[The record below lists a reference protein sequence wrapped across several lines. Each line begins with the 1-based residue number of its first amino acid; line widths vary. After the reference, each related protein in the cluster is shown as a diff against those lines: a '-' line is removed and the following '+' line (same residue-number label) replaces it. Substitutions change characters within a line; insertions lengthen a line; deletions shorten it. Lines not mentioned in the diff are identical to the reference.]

1 VLDATYTYAAVL
13 SRRVAVIALVL
24 ALAAVAGAQGPPPAV
39 RSPEVHADRRVTF
52 RLRAPNAAHVD
63 LVGEVLQGK
72 PPRPMTK
79 DAHGVWSLTIGP
91 LPPEIW
97 IYNFRIEGVDLPD
110 PANISQM
117 PRAAG
122 TAISSFV
129 EVPGDGAALYDAR
142 PVPHGDVRMVLY
154 ESAAMAV
161 DRYLWVYTPP
171 GYDTSTERYPVY
183 YLLHGN
189 GETQSGWV
197 ANGRANI
204 ILDNLIAEGR
214 AAPMI
219 VVMPHGHPI
228 QSASVGPAVLVPP
241 YGGDPGMLNFTLFTR
256 DLLDQII
263 PLVEQRYRVM
273 ADPAHRAIGGLSMGA
288 FQSVE
293 IGLAHPERFGYVLAY
308 SGGFGALG
316 PKPPADPIET
326 QTPWTQL
333 LANAPATV
341 KNLQLLFLGS
351 GQQETGMRAPGQ
363 RIVGLLQDRGIN
375 AHWADYPG
383 GHVFSVWRSLLHES
397 VPMLFKQQP
406 RAAARPQ
413 TAPAPAATEHWV
425 TTWATAQQ
433 LAPTRLP
440 FGNGEIVQPPPSAH
454 VPATLKDQ
462 TLRMVAHTSLGG
474 RRVRVAL
481 SNALEKP
488 PLRVGAAHVALRANG
503 AAIVP
508 ASDRVLTFSGR
519 TSTIVPPGAIVVSD
533 PVDLSIPA
541 LADLAVSVYLPQN
554 TGAPTVHPDGM
565 HTAYIAGGDVTG
577 ATVLSPM
584 ATTTAFLWLASID
597 VLAPADAGAVVAF
610 GDSITDGVGAT
621 RDSDLGWPA
630 LLAAKLA
637 AGTDARSIVNAGLS
651 GNRLLRPG
659 FGVSALARFDRDVLG
674 HAGVRWMTVLL
685 GINDITFPAVPG
697 ASPEEAVSADDLIWG
712 LRQLIERA
720 HGHGIKVAGAT
731 IMPVEGVNT
740 YTDGGERI
748 RQDVNKW
755 IRTSNAFDAVIDFDA
770 AVRDRAHPGRLRTDF
785 DPGDHVHPN
794 DDGNRAMAAAVDTST
809 FRH

>member
-1 VLDATYTYAAVL
+1 LIQIRLALRNLRHLACSATAA
-13 SRRVAVIALVL
+13 L
-24 ALAAVAGAQGPPPAV
+24 ALAAVVAAQGPPRPV
-39 RSPEVHADRRVTF
+39 RSPEVHADGRVTF
-52 RLRAPNAAHVD
+52 RLRAPGATHVD
-63 LVGEVLQGK
+63 LVGEVLQGRT
-72 PPRPMTK
+72 PQAMTREP
-79 DAHGVWSLTIGP
+79 DGVWSITVGP

-110 PANISQM
+110 PANPSQM

-122 TAISSFV
+122 TADSSFV
-129 EVPGDGAALYDAR
+129 EVPGSDPAFFDAR
-142 PVPHGDVRMVLY
+142 PVPHGEVRMVLY
-154 ESAAMAV
+154 QSAAMGV

-171 GYDTSTERYPVY
+171 DYDTSTDRYPVY

-197 ANGRANI
+197 MNGRANI
-204 ILDNLIAEGR
+204 ILDNLIADGK

-219 VVMPHGHPI
+219 VVMPHGHPV
-228 QSASVGPAVLVPP
+228 QSASVGPLVIVPP
-241 YGGDPGMLNFTLFTR
+241 HHGDPGMLNFTLFTR

-263 PLVEQRYRVM
+263 PLVERRYRVL
-273 ADPAHRAIGGLSMGA
+273 ADPAHRAIGGLSMGG

-293 IGLAHPERFGYVLAY
+293 IGLAHPERFGAVLAY

-316 PKPPADPIET
+316 PQPPADPIET
-326 QTPWTQL
+326 QTPWRQL
-333 LANAPATV
+333 IADATAR
-341 KNLQLLFLGS
+341 KDTLQLLFLGS

-363 RIVGLLQDRGIN
+363 RIVQLLQGRGIN
-375 AHWADYPG
+375 ARWADYPG
-383 GHVFSVWRSLLHES
+383 GHVFSVWRNLLHES
-397 VPMLFKQQP
+397 APLLFRQQP
-406 RAAARPQ
+406 PTGPRAPSSSSL
-413 TAPAPAATEHWV
+413 ATEHWV

-440 FGNGEIVQPPPSAH
+440 FGNGEIVQPPPAAR

-462 TLRMVAHTSLGG
+462 TVRMIAHTSLGG

-481 SNALEKP
+481 SNELEKP
-488 PLRVGAAHVALRANG
+488 PLRIGGAHVALRAKT

-508 ASDRVLTFSGR
+508 ASDRALTFGGQ
-519 TSTIVPPGAIVVSD
+519 TSTVVPPGTMVVSD
-533 PVDLSIPA
+533 PVDLAVPA
-541 LADLAVSVYLPQN
+541 LADLAVSLYLPQD

-565 HTAYIAGGDVTG
+565 HTAYIASGDATG
-577 ATVLSPM
+577 AALLTPT
-584 ATTTAFLWLASID
+584 ATTTAYLWLASID
-597 VLAPADAGAVVAF
+597 VLTAGDTGAVVAF

-621 RDSDLGWPA
+621 LDGDRAWPS
-630 LLAAKLA
+630 LLAAKLSA
-637 AGTDARSIVNAGLS
+637 QRVAGARSVINAGLS

-697 ASPEEAVSADDLIWG
+697 AAPTEAVSAEDLIQG
-712 LRQLIERA
+712 LRQLIDRA
-720 HGHGIKVAGAT
+720 HRHGIKVAGAT

-740 YTDGGERI
+740 YTEAGESI
-748 RQDVNKW
+748 RQAVNRW
-755 IRTSNAFDAVIDFDA
+755 IRTGNAYDAVIDFDA
-770 AVRDRAHPGRLRTDF
+770 AVRDASRPGRLRAEF

-794 DDGNRAMAAAVDTST
+794 DAGNAAMAAAIDVSI
-809 FRH
+809 FRR